1 MKRKQVYYNQDTS
14 KLQEQKAYGEFQ
26 DIPANNAAP
35 YKVYTALL
43 TQTGTNPPVVTILQ
57 NTIGNIVWTRWDV
70 GLYGATLAGAFTIG
84 KTFLYIGLNV
94 LPNMFNVIDYDTF
107 GNPDTIDI
115 WVYDTIGQ
123 GMHDGNLLGTPIEI
137 RIYP

>member
-14 KLQEQKAYGEFQ
+14 KLQEQKAY
-26 DIPANNAAP
+26 
-35 YKVYTALL
+35 
-43 TQTGTNPPVVTILQ
+43 
-57 NTIGNIVWTRWDV
+57 